1 MGLLVT
7 EYSPGAIV
15 QIAYIV
21 EDVRTAARDFAART
35 GAGPFFVRRNPVT
48 SALGTDGA
56 TGSFDHS
63 SAYGQWGHLQVEL
76 VEVHSAEPPDFA
88 ETVLAGNQIHH
99 VAIMVSS
106 FDDQQ
111 REFADGGWPALLTA
125 TTPNGNNFA
134 FHDARAQLGHLVE
147 IYEPRPTILA
157 LYRKVADAAV
167 DWDGRDPVRDM

>member
-1 MGLLVT
+1 MT
-7 EYSPGAIV
+7 EYAPGAVV

-21 EDVRTAARDFAART
+21 DDVRAAARDFAART

-48 SALGTDGA
+48 TAVGPDASA
-56 TGSFDHS
+56 GSFDHS
-63 SAYGQWGHLQVEL
+63 SAYGQWGRVQVEL
-76 VEVHSAEPPDFA
+76 VETHSAEPAAFA
-88 ETVLAGNQIHH
+88 ETVVARNRIHH

-106 FDDQQ
+106 FDAQQ
-111 REFADGGWPALLTA
+111 RQFDESGWPALLTA

-157 LYRKVADAAV
+157 LYRKVADAALE
-167 DWDGRDPVRDM
+167 WDGSDPVREM

>member
-1 MGLLVT
+1 MT
-7 EYSPGAIV
+7 EFSPGAVV

-21 EDVRTAARDFAART
+21 DDVRTAAREFASRT
-35 GAGPFFVRRNPVT
+35 GAGPFLVRRNRVT
-48 SALGTDGA
+48 TALGPDGA

-63 SAYGQWGHLQVEL
+63 SAYGQWGHIQVEL
-76 VEVHSAEPPDFA
+76 VEVHSAEPAAFA
-88 ETVLAGNQIHH
+88 QTTLPGNQIHH

-111 REFADGGWPALLTA
+111 RQFTADGWPAVLTA

-147 IYEPRPTILA
+147 IYEPRPTILG

-167 DWDGRDPVRDM
+167 DWDGSDPVRDM